1 MRTKAKPAVASLLS
15 ALVALTAAMP
25 TLSTPAEARNKG
37 AKIAAGVVLGAAAL
51 AIIANQ
57 NKANA
62 GNYYGESRPRRSG
75 FWSTCNKWYRQCSN
89 GNNWSCEK
97 YETRGCTE

>member
-1 MRTKAKPAVASLLS
+1 MRRLAILTLTTLLAASTIVPAV
-15 ALVALTAAMP
+15 
-25 TLSTPAEARNKG
+25 STPAEARNKG

-62 GNYYGESRPRRSG
+62 GEYREERRPRRSG
-75 FWSTCNKWYRQCSN
+75 FWNTCNKWYNQCSN
-89 GNNWSCEK
+89 GNNYACEK